1 MNTSAASLA
10 GITRGLRLISWLAG
24 QSAHVWTDSR
34 SGRMALRIARA
45 VGMKAIAASPGPLM
59 SRVHLGRPLLSWW
72 VLPEG
77 NLINTLNAQLEKVSD
92 SPDVVPLMRRLAK
105 PRQTHGRRPALVL
118 LIDERETSRGI
129 DGAAVRHTAADFKRM
144 LDAAENAHPAAE
156 FWLVRSSDNGSGA
169 WFSSTVQAL
178 PPGIRLADDASAAAR
193 EVDHVYTLGAS
204 EGMFALLANVPL
216 HVHGAPYYAGWG
228 LTHDARSFTSRT
240 ARPTLSALFDV
251 IFVQWAR
258 YIDPATHAIGT
269 LATLLDSIDLQH
281 EVRSRFADL
290 GNVAAIRFQWW
301 KRPFATPF
309 ITAGG
314 GRLRWTNASDA
325 LEAHEC
331 GVFWGARSAEGMPA
345 NARHVRIED
354 GFFHSCGLGS
364 DMIAPRSQVID
375 QRGLYFDAS
384 RPSDL
389 SVLLNKTE
397 FSEAELTRAASLRK
411 LVKDHGVTKYNL
423 GRRVPEW
430 TAPAGKRVIL
440 V

>member
-77 NLINTLNAQLEKVSD
+77 NLINSLNAQLQKVSD

-129 DGAAVRHTAADFKRM
+129 DGAAVRHTAADFKCM
-144 LDAAENAHPAAE
+144 LDAAQNAHPAAE

-228 LTHDARSFTSRT
+228 LTHDARTFAERT
-240 ARPTLSALFDV
+240 ARPTVSALFDV
-251 IFVQWAR
+251 VFLQWAR
-258 YIDPATHAIGT
+258 YLDPATHAPGT
-269 LATLLDSIDLQH
+269 LDTLLDSIELQRD
-281 EVRSRFADL
+281 VRRRFADL
-290 GNVAAIRFQWW
+290 KDIAGIRFQWW

-314 GRLRWTNASDA
+314 GTLRWTDAPDA
-325 LEAHEC
+325 LDAHEC
-331 GVFWGARSAEGMPA
+331 GVLWGARSVGTLPA

-375 QRGLYFDAS
+375 RRGLYFDAS

-389 SVLLNKTE
+389 SVLLNETH
-397 FSEAELTRAASLRK
+397 FTEAELVRAAALRK
-411 LVKDHGVTKYNL
+411 LVNELGVTKYNL
-423 GRRVPEW
+423 GRRAPEW
-430 TAPAGKRVIL
+430 PLPIGKL
-440 V
+440 